1 MRFFYFKDGKRMFVR
16 EGDKLSVV
24 PLDEENPDPTC
35 ITRELTIVTVSRK
48 IRHPNEQTHGGM
60 L

>member
-1 MRFFYFKDGKRMFVR
+1 MFVR

-48 IRHPNEQTHGGM
+48 IRHPNEQTHGGI